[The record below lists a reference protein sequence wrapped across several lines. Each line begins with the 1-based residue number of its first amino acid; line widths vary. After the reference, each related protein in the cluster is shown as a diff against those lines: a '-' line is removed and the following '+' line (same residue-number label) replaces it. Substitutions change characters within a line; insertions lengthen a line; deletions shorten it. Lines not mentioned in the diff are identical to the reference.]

1 MKSLIRFA
9 LGAAFVANL
18 GATPAF
24 AHAFL
29 KLSDP
34 PVGST
39 VKSAPKLLTLIYTED
54 LEVPFCTVTVTD
66 SMGMDVMAG
75 KPEAVAGHPDE
86 MQVPLKI
93 TMPGKITV
101 TWHAL
106 SVDTHKTQGSF
117 SFTVAS

>member
-1 MKSLIRFA
+1 MKISRLFPAILFSLA
-9 LGAAFVANL
+9 SLSQAS
-18 GATPAF
+18 

-29 KLSDP
+29 VHANP

-39 VKSAPKLLTLIYTED
+39 VGEAPSALRLTYTES

-66 SMGMDVMAG
+66 AAG
-75 KPEAVAGHPDE
+75 RPVQTGRPQAVPGHGDE
-86 MQVPLKI
+86 MSVPLHI
-93 TMPGKITV
+93 SAPGKYRV

-117 SFTVAS
+117 TFTVGQ